1 MPLLRDCFDLPFAIS
16 SLLMVYNKTSA
27 VKDVCS
33 FNNANKT
40 EEENTGK
47 NYFLT

>member
-1 MPLLRDCFDLPFAIS
+1 
-16 SLLMVYNKTSA
+16 MVYNKTSA

-33 FNNANKT
+33 FRNANET

-47 NYFLT
+47 DYFLT